1 MGTISRLAWRTDS
14 KRPSMACCSAGYQE
28 RSPQGLSRRLGGR
41 RTDAL
46 VQPGL
51 VRSPNLGSINLAG
64 AHPSSIGSI
73 LLLPA
78 GAHHLPQS
86 VSTAHPNQAVPV
98 VREKS
103 AYSGQ
108 AVARLLGL
116 AMQPPDKSEEAPSS
130 RVDLEAKVPSFNVTI
145 AGTTIPLDFIWE
157 RVERWI
163 LGPAYTVEGIV
174 SSSGRTIIL
183 EAWSYEGAA
192 QWRAVSNAE
201 PESDPLRTA
210 IADLADQMKIEY
222 GHYRELTDTRM
233 DQRRYGDA
241 IYFCKRLDKA
251 EQGTG
256 LGLSFLYLGA
266 GWLDEAE
273 STLKDVLEKSKDGH
287 IQSQALLG
295 LAFGRAAR
303 GRHSEAIE
311 LLRKVGQGRE
321 AQVAKLGVAQILSYR
336 KKFTSAQKILRSV
349 CADIEGGLERLLEA
363 EFASLSVRALR
374 SKLDDLDD
382 ESRQRLYIDLQDL
395 ADSYGT
401 LGRCAE
407 ELDDPKQ
414 AEQNYG
420 FAAAVLQRRA
430 IFWVPYHRAAAN
442 CGIWLKDVA
451 RYDKGKYDEAIDA
464 NDRQFRDAYDYY
476 RENPRDAA
484 ALTNMAWA
492 VAGNVACLAAKVEI
506 AKSEL
511 NDEVRQ
517 QVIDHAEQ
525 AAGLLR
531 SVPEEHWH
539 AVISEAEKHSSAG
552 GEGEVKSRY
561 AIKPL
566 SREQT
571 GEFARLV
578 ANLLRVMDPV
588 LASTF
593 ISDIARR
600 KQSDEKAQRYF
611 KKLAQTGEDAN
622 AAEGLFG
629 LACVHA
635 TCERYD
641 QALHYLA
648 QGIEY
653 DEHLK
658 NRAQVNADLKVL
670 RGSEGYR
677 EEFVKLVQWDRTSVA
692 NAQ

>member
-1 MGTISRLAWRTDS
+1 MCRTRAVSREFLLKQWGRFRHWLGAQIARGHSWLAAPRVTR
-14 KRPSMACCSAGYQE
+14 K
-28 RSPQGLSRRLGGR
+28 GLHRGFLVGLAVV
-41 RTDAL
+41 AL
-46 VQPGL
+46 ML
-51 VRSPNLGSINLAG
+51 WYNRDWFAALTWAASIL
-64 AHPSSIGSI
+64 PLLI
-73 LLLPA
+73 LLLLAAFCYYQLARIIFPKA
-78 GAHHLPQS
+78 FPPRIRIKPFLSLQ
-86 VSTAHPNQAVPV
+86 
-98 VREKS
+98 EKS

-130 RVDLEAKVPSFNVTI
+130 RVDLEAKVPSFNVTV

-163 LGPAYTVEGIV
+163 LGPAHTVEGIV

-192 QWRAVSNAE
+192 QWRAESDAE

-210 IADLADQMKIEY
+210 IADLADQMKMEY
-222 GHYRELTDTRM
+222 GHYRELTATRM

-256 LGLSFLYLGA
+256 LGLSFLYLSA

-273 STLKDVLEKSKDGH
+273 STLKDVLEKSTDGH

-311 LLRKVGQGRE
+311 LLRRVGQGRE

-336 KKFTSAQKILRSV
+336 KKFRSAQRILRSV

-430 IFWVPYHRAAAN
+430 IFWVPYHRAAADR
-442 CGIWLKDVA
+442 GIWLKDLA

-484 ALTNMAWA
+484 ALTNMALA
-492 VAGNVACLAAKVEI
+492 VAGNVACL
-506 AKSEL
+506 
-511 NDEVRQ
+511 
-517 QVIDHAEQ
+517 
-525 AAGLLR
+525 
-531 SVPEEHWH
+531 
-539 AVISEAEKHSSAG
+539 
-552 GEGEVKSRY
+552 
-561 AIKPL
+561 PL
-566 SREQT
+566 
-571 GEFARLV
+571 
-578 ANLLRVMDPV
+578 
-588 LASTF
+588 
-593 ISDIARR
+593 
-600 KQSDEKAQRYF
+600 K
-611 KKLAQTGEDAN
+611 
-622 AAEGLFG
+622 
-629 LACVHA
+629 
-635 TCERYD
+635 
-641 QALHYLA
+641 
-648 QGIEY
+648 
-653 DEHLK
+653 
-658 NRAQVNADLKVL
+658 
-670 RGSEGYR
+670 
-677 EEFVKLVQWDRTSVA
+677 
-692 NAQ
+692 